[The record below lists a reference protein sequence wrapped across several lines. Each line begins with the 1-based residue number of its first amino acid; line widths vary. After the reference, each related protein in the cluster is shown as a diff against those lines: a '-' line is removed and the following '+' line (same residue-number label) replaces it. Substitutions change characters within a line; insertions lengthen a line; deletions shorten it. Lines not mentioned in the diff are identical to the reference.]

1 LSTMEK
7 DKKSEAEILRQK
19 AEELIG
25 KKPLESGSKLSEADA
40 LRLIHELEVHRVEL
54 ELQNEELAEAKEQA
68 ENNAEKYTELY
79 DFAPLGYFTLSKEGK
94 IIELNFSGG
103 KMLGQERS
111 LLKNKIFRFFV
122 SEETRPLFNDFLRK
136 VFESKIKEACD
147 VISANDVNS
156 PLHIHITGIAA
167 ENREQCFMTVVD
179 ITERKIAEESLLRSE
194 QNFKSLA
201 ESMPQI
207 VWVTRADG
215 WNIYFNQQWVDY
227 TGLTLEGSYGHGW
240 NIPFH
245 PDDKQRAWDAWQN
258 ATKNNAVYS
267 LNCRLRRADGAYKWW
282 LIRGVPL
289 IDESGKILKWY
300 GTCTDIEDIMQTKEE
315 LILAKERAE
324 ESDRL
329 KSAFL
334 ANMSHE
340 IRTPMNGILG
350 FADLLKEPNLTGEE
364 QKKYIGIIEKSGVR
378 MLNIINDIIDISKI
392 ESGQMEVSISEI
404 DINEKI
410 EYIYTFFKPEAE
422 GKGIQINFKNTLPS
436 KESVIKTDREKIYS
450 ILTNLIKNAIK
461 YTNEGSIEF
470 GYTLKRNYI
479 EFYVK
484 DTGIGIPKDR
494 QEAIFERFIQA
505 DISDIR
511 ALQGAGLGLAIA
523 KAYTEMLGGKIWVES
538 EEGKGSIFYFTIP
551 YNTAELFKKF
561 CGEEDKNE
569 IKNIVLDEGEAKEYF
584 GEIKDLKILIAEDVE
599 PSDML
604 ITIAINKITKE
615 VLHAKTGIE
624 AVEACRNNPDI
635 DVVLMDIK
643 MPEMDGYEATRLIRK
658 FNKNIIIIAQTA
670 QALTGDR
677 EKAITAGCN
686 DYISKPIIISKLMA
700 MIKKCV

>member
-1 LSTMEK
+1 
-7 DKKSEAEILRQK
+7 EAEILRQK
-19 AEELIG
+19 AEELLK
-25 KKPLESGSKLSEADA
+25 KKPLKSALQLSETDK
-40 LRLIHELEVHRVEL
+40 LRIIHELEVHQIEL
-54 ELQNEELAEAKEQA
+54 ELQNEKLLLAKEQSEIA
-68 ENNAEKYTELY
+68 REKYAELY
-79 DFAPLGYFTLSKEGK
+79 DFAPSGYFTLSQEGE
-94 IIELNFSGG
+94 IIELNLSGAKILG
-103 KMLGQERS
+103 KERS
-111 LLKNKIFRFFV
+111 RLIKSRFGLYV
-122 SEETRPLFNDFLRK
+122 SDDTRRVFNDFLRK
-136 VFESKIKEACD
+136 VFESNTKESCE
-147 VISANDVNS
+147 VTFSLNGKS
-156 PLHIHITGIAA
+156 HINVHITGIVA
-167 ENREQCFMTVVD
+167 ENGEQCLLNVVD
-179 ITERKIAEESLLRSE
+179 ITERKRSE
-194 QNFKSLA
+194 KSLR
-201 ESMPQI
+201 ESEERYRSLYENSRDAIMILSPDEGFLYGNPATIKLFNCKDEKEFTSTIPAILSSEYQPDGVLSSVKSQEMMCRALENGSNYFEWTHKRINGQEFPAI
-207 VWVTRADG
+207 VLLSRFKMKG
-215 WNIYFNQQWVDY
+215 I
-227 TGLTLEGSYGHGW
+227 LTLQATVRDITGQ
-240 NIPFH
+240 
-245 PDDKQRAWDAWQN
+245 KQAEN
-258 ATKNNAVYS
+258 
-267 LNCRLRRADGAYKWW
+267 
-282 LIRGVPL
+282 
-289 IDESGKILKWY
+289 
-300 GTCTDIEDIMQTKEE
+300 E
-315 LILAKERAE
+315 LIIAKEHAE

>member
-1 LSTMEK
+1 MEK